1 MKAVIYAR
9 YSSENQ
15 REESI
20 DGQIRE
26 CMEYAKHN
34 EIQVIDTYIDRA
46 LSAKT
51 DNRPEFQRMI
61 KESGR
66 GGFELV
72 IVWKLDRFSR
82 NRYDSA
88 HYKAILKKNG
98 VKVIS
103 ATEQISSDPSGI
115 LLESMLEGY
124 AEYYSA
130 ELSEKVKR
138 GMTENALKGVW
149 NGGQVPFGYIVGK
162 NRRLEIDSI
171 AAPVVQEIFKLCYDG
186 KTIKEIYYI
195 LQDRRILRSNGK
207 PLRYNAIRYILTNRV
222 YIGEYNHSGIK
233 IENAVP
239 PIVTKELFDGVQIEI
254 AKNAHAPARHC
265 ADEDYLLT
273 TKLFCGNCG
282 SMMVAQAGTSQTG
295 NVYRYYACVKQ
306 KKHKC
311 NKKMVPKE
319 KLEDFVVHKT
329 MEFLMQDEIIE
340 RLSELL
346 FRLQHE
352 ESPLLPRLEE
362 QLREKEKEMENI
374 VNAVQ
379 KGYAADILL
388 ERLEKLK
395 HEKDEIS
402 VSIAKER
409 IKYPT
414 FSQEQ
419 FKFALQKFRSIDITD
434 QEGKRKIIDTFINAI
449 YVYDDSFRIIYNGSG
464 KEESI
469 GKDVLESS
477 SSFSRGARF
486 AVGAFYSQVRDIAYG
501 SVICA
506 SRVRSYKANI
516 ISLRNEV
523 EQYHFCNAK
532 ISHRA

>member
-171 AAPVVQEIFKLCYDG
+171 AAPVIQEIFKLCYDG

-195 LQDRRILRSNGK
+195 LQDKRIMRSNGK
-207 PLRYNAIRYILTNRV
+207 PLRYNTIRYILTNRV

-295 NVYRYYACVKQ
+295 TVYRYYACVKQ

-319 KLEDFVVHKT
+319 KLEDFIVHKT

-362 QLREKEKEMENI
+362 QLREKENEMENI

-477 SSFSRGARF
+477 SSFSRGAPNKRNPNQKPIGEGFGFLF
-486 AVGAFYSQVRDIAYG
+486 AFGDWACRRQ
-501 SVICA
+501 
-506 SRVRSYKANI
+506 
-516 ISLRNEV
+516 
-523 EQYHFCNAK
+523 
-532 ISHRA
+532 